1 MRRLLLLAA
10 CFLPLHPARPES
22 PAADAADP
30 PELAPAAEGLA
41 ALEVSPPQFNLDG
54 PGASGQI
61 LVTARFADGTTA
73 DATRAAAFSID
84 PPCAAVSPG
93 GQVTPL
99 TEGSARVVVRW
110 AGREATI
117 GITVTGLGPDRIPD
131 YVREVNP
138 LVSRMG
144 CNAGTCHGAKDGKA
158 GFKLSLR
165 GYDPLFDLRAL
176 TDDLRGRRTNAAS
189 PDDSLILLKGTAAV
203 PHEGGRLMSPG
214 DPAYTV
220 LRSWIAAG
228 MPLRMDSP
236 RVTAIEIQPRLPVL
250 QKIGSRQQF
259 RIVAAYADGTSRDV
273 TREAFIETGNADV
286 ARHSRTGVLSAL
298 RRGEAPILA
307 RYEGAYASTVLT
319 VMGDRAG
326 FTWQQPPANNRID
339 ELVADKLRRLQT
351 LPSGLCTDLEF
362 IRRVHLDLTGLPP
375 SPEVLRAFEEDPRD
389 SRWKRDALID
399 ALIGSPEFIDH
410 WTSKWCDLLQVN
422 SKFLGGEGALGFR
435 DWIRARI
442 ADNTPYDKFV
452 RDILTAS
459 GSNRENP
466 AASFYK
472 ILREPAEIMENT
484 THLFLAT
491 RFNCN
496 KCHDH
501 PFERWTQDQYFH
513 LAAFFARVG
522 LERDPAGGD
531 RSIGGT
537 AVEGARPLFE
547 KVIDRESGDLR
558 HDRTGKVAEPQFPYP
573 VKTDVPSEAPR
584 RAALAAWLTSP
595 DNPGFASSWA
605 NRVWGYLTGVGLI
618 EPLDDT
624 RAGNPP
630 TNPELLQFLTK
641 ELVGSGFDT
650 RHLMRLIC
658 RSRTYQLSM
667 STNRWNEDDRTNYS
681 HAIPRRL
688 PAEVLYDSIHAVTGA
703 KSGLPGHVRAAQLA
717 DSRQGPADGFLAS
730 AGRPVRESACE
741 CERSSD
747 LQLGPVMALVSGP
760 TVGEAVSQP
769 DNAIAALAA
778 QAKDE
783 ASLVRS
789 LFLRILNRPP
799 AADEAEAAAAAFT
812 DVESDHKA
820 LEAALGTREA
830 ALRPAIEAEEKKRQ
844 DRLAAA
850 RTDLAA
856 YEKEI
861 APRMA
866 EAEAQRT
873 ARIATARAAVTAA
886 EQAVAARLPEWERA
900 RKGPA
905 GTWSLLVPSTAV
917 SSQRKNPLRPQ
928 PDGSLLAT
936 GAAGRQDFTLTA
948 RTSLTALSAIRLEA
962 LTDPSLPHQGP
973 GRNEAGNFV
982 LSEIEASWLPLT
994 SPDLRPLRSWT
1005 FRKDDAA
1012 GLSGAGRLV
1021 ASDGRLDVRP
1031 AADPSAS
1038 ACRFAAAAPAG
1049 PLVLD
1054 LHLAAR
1060 PAAPGLRVR
1069 WMTSQHAEPSD
1080 ERSVT
1085 GTRLLLPDG
1094 SDIVRFAFT
1103 PVADLTGLE
1112 LRAQGKAVPFTL
1124 LGITLAAG
1132 TLPAPVPVK
1141 FTKAIATVQQG
1152 GYEVANAINGRAG
1165 PDPDGWGI
1173 WPDGVG
1179 RPQTAIFSCQVDGR
1193 PLPLGPG
1200 TLTIVLRQQYN
1211 DGKHLLGRFR
1221 LSATDAPGELDFGL
1235 PPDVEAALAT
1245 AADRRTPAQIA
1256 TLVAH
1261 LAGDDKDLAA
1271 RRAALAE
1278 AEKPLPPD
1286 QGLADRKAAVAAA
1299 EQPLP
1304 VDPELAALRRDTALS
1319 REQLAA
1325 RRLTAAQDLA
1335 WALINTPEFLFNH

>member
-1 MRRLLLLAA
+1 MRRLLLLVA
-10 CFLPLHPARPES
+10 CLLPLHPARPQP
-22 PAADAADP
+22 PAADAAEP
-30 PELAPAAEGLA
+30 PELVPAAEGLES
-41 ALEVSPPQFNLDG
+41 LEVSPRQLSLEG
-54 PGASGQI
+54 PGASGQV
-61 LVTARFADGTTA
+61 LVSARFTDGTAA
-73 DATRAAAFSID
+73 DATRAAAFSVD
-84 PPCAAVSPG
+84 SSCVAVSPAG
-93 GQVTPL
+93 LVTPL
-99 TEGSARVVVRW
+99 TEGNATLTIRW
-110 AGREATI
+110 AGREASVRV
-117 GITVTGLGPDRIPD
+117 TVSGLSPDRIPD
-131 YVREVNP
+131 YTREVNP
-138 LVSRMG
+138 IVSRMG
-144 CNAGTCHGAKDGKA
+144 CNAGTCHGAKEGKA

-165 GYDPLFDLRAL
+165 GYDPIFDLRAL
-176 TDDLRGRRTNAAS
+176 TDDVRGRRTNAAS

-228 MPLRMDSP
+228 MPLRLDSP
-236 RVTAIEIQPRLPVL
+236 RVTAIELQPRLPVL

-259 RIVAAYADGTSRDV
+259 RVVASYADGTSRDV

-286 ARHSRTGVLSAL
+286 ARHSRTGLLSAL

-319 VMGDRAG
+319 VMGDRSG
-326 FTWQQPPANNRID
+326 FVRQQPPANNRID

-375 SPEVLRAFEEDPRD
+375 SPEAIRAFEEDPRD

-399 ALIGSPEFIDH
+399 SLIGSPEFIDH

-466 AASFYK
+466 AASWYK
-472 ILREPAEIMENT
+472 ILREPTEIMENT

-547 KVIDRESGDLR
+547 KVLDRDAGDLR
-558 HDRTGKVAEPQFPYP
+558 HDRTGKVAEPAFPYP
-573 VKTDVPSEAPR
+573 VRTDVPSEASR
-584 RAALAAWLTSP
+584 RIALASWLTSP
-595 DNPGFASSWA
+595 ENPGFASSWA
-605 NRVWGYLTGVGLI
+605 NRVWGYLTGIGLI

-630 TNPELLQFLTK
+630 TNPELLQFLTRK
-641 ELVGSGFDT
+641 LVQSGFDT
-650 RHLMRLIC
+650 RHLMRLVC

-717 DSRQGPADGFLAS
+717 DSRQGPADGFLAN

-760 TVGEAVSQP
+760 TVGEAVSRP
-769 DNAIAALAA
+769 DNAVAALAA

-783 ASLVRS
+783 ASLVRD
-789 LFLRILNRPP
+789 LYLRILNRPP

-812 DVESDHKA
+812 EVESDHKA
-820 LEAALGTREA
+820 LEAALAAREE
-830 ALRPAIEAEEKKRQ
+830 ALRPTMEAEEKQRQ

-850 RTDLAA
+850 RSALAS
-856 YEKEI
+856 YQQEL

-866 EAEAQRT
+866 EAEAQRA
-873 ARIATARAAVTAA
+873 ARIAAAREALTAA
-886 EQAVAARLPEWERA
+886 EQTIATRIPDWERSQKA
-900 RKGPA
+900 RV

-928 PDGSLLAT
+928 PDGSILAT

-948 RTSLTALSAIRLEA
+948 RTALTALSAIRLEA
-962 LTDPSLPHQGP
+962 LTDPSLPHLGP

-982 LSEIEASWLPLT
+982 LSEFEASWLPLT
-994 SPDLRPLRSWT
+994 SPDLRPLRTWA

-1012 GLSGAGRLV
+1012 GLSGAGKLV

-1031 AADPSAS
+1031 AADPA
-1038 ACRFAAAAPAG
+1038 AALCRFAASAPAG

-1054 LHLAAR
+1054 LHHAAGQF
-1060 PAAPGLRVR
+1060 PDLRLR
-1069 WMTSQHAEPSD
+1069 WTTAQHADPSD
-1080 ERSVT
+1080 ERSAT
-1085 GTRLLLPDG
+1085 GTRHFLPDG
-1094 SDIVRFAFT
+1094 SEIVRFAFT
-1103 PVADLTGLE
+1103 PAADLTELE
-1112 LRAQGKAVPFTL
+1112 LRPQGKAAPFTL

-1132 TLPAPVPVK
+1132 TAPAPVPIK
-1141 FTKAIATVQQG
+1141 FSKAVATYQQG
-1152 GYEVANAINGRAG
+1152 SYEVAGAINGRAG

-1173 WPDGVG
+1173 WPEGVG
-1179 RPQTAIFSCQVDGR
+1179 RPQTAIFHCHVDGR
-1193 PLPLGPG
+1193 PLALGPG

-1211 DGKHLLGRFR
+1211 DGKHLIGRFR
-1221 LSATDAPGELDFGL
+1221 LSATDSTGELDFGL

-1245 AADRRTPAQIA
+1245 AADRRTPAQVA
-1256 TLVAH
+1256 VLVAH
-1261 LAGDDKDLAA
+1261 LSADDKDLAA

-1286 QGLADRKAAVAAA
+1286 KVLEEHKAAVAAA

-1304 VDPELAALRRDTALS
+1304 IDPELAALRRDTALS